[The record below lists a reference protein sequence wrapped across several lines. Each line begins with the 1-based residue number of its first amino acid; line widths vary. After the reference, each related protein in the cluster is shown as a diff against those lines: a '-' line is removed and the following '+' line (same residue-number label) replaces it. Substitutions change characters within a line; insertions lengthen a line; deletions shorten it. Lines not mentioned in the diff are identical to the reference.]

1 LQGQKRDGGWWM
13 NILVK
18 IETIKGGVTIEFSST
33 EIKNQYNVLL
43 NIIRDMEIDSNN
55 NVTTE
60 NIKVL
65 DDTLD
70 LLGTMMLA
78 AEEEI

>member
-1 LQGQKRDGGWWM
+1 M

-33 EIKNQYNVLL
+33 EIKNQYNALL
-43 NIIRDMEIDSNN
+43 NIIRNMEFDSDN
-55 NVTTE
+55 NVTAE

-78 AEEEI
+78 AGEET

>member
-1 LQGQKRDGGWWM
+1 M

-18 IETIKGGVTIEFSST
+18 IETIKGGVSIEFSST
-33 EIKNQYNVLL
+33 EIKNQYNALL
-43 NIIRDMEIDSNN
+43 NIIRDMEFDSNN
-55 NVTTE
+55 NVTAE

-78 AEEEI
+78 AGEEI

>member
-1 LQGQKRDGGWWM
+1 M

>member
-1 LQGQKRDGGWWM
+1 M

-18 IETIKGGVTIEFSST
+18 IETIKSNVSIEFSSA
-33 EIKNQYNVLL
+33 EIKNQYNALL
-43 NIIRDMEIDSNN
+43 NIIRDMEFDSDNN
-55 NVTTE
+55 ITAE
-60 NIKVL
+60 SIKVL

-78 AEEEI
+78 AGEEV

>member
-1 LQGQKRDGGWWM
+1 M
-13 NILVK
+13 NIIVK
-18 IETIKGGVTIEFSST
+18 IETIKGNISIEFSST
-33 EIKNQYNVLL
+33 EIKNQYNALL
-43 NIIRDMEIDSNN
+43 NIIRDMEFDSNN
-55 NVTTE
+55 SVTKE

-78 AEEEI
+78 AGEDI